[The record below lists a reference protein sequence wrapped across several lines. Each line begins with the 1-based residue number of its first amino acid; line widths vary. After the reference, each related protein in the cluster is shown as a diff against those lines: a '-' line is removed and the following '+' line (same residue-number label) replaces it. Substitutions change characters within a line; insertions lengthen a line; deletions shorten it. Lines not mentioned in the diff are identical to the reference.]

1 MIWRHTGALD
11 LLPDRVLGNCE
22 EPQVVRYEMGD
33 FFNWHQDA
41 LPEEEVSC
49 SDANGGQR
57 LATLLVYLNDV
68 PASGGGATAFKH
80 LNLKVLPQQGK
91 ALLFFPAFAD
101 GLVDERTEH
110 AGETPISHFHVFHIF
125 NLSNFSFCTL
135 IVRQFTGSPAFD
147 SKWIAQIWIH
157 QKAYK
162 PAVPPGNCH
171 TLLTQLIQ

>member
-110 AGETPISHFHVFHIF
+110 AGETPTSHFHVFIF
-125 NLSNFSFCTL
+125 SIC
-135 IVRQFTGSPAFD
+135 
-147 SKWIAQIWIH
+147 QITRF
-157 QKAYK
+157 AR
-162 PAVPPGNCH
+162 
-171 TLLTQLIQ
+171 